1 MLLFNF
7 ALTPPDAGSQQ
18 TLRLLLL
25 LLCFILGNN
34 WVNTYSDRGEDDK
47 RTDQNRNEHTNWTR
61 AEQKTQPSSTAVDGC
76 AEETER
82 RLRRQQ
88 RRWPRRR
95 QPSVDFQL
103 AMETSRRFAG
113 RWRWVD
119 GDSRSDCDSD
129 CNVTTC
135 VQKYKKYNVISEC
148 GIDYE
153 IPCMPRTFLMRLHPV
168 LIYFW
173 VRTNMRAYDYLSIP
187 CKSLSFKF
195 PSLFCVH
202 SFKYPV

>member
-1 MLLFNF
+1 MYLHPSIYPTQRTSLCAISISVSRRNLAITLPSGLCFSLTLLWPRPMP
-7 ALTPPDAGSQQ
+7 AAS
-18 TLRLLLL
+18 RLYAFFC
-25 LLCFILGNN
+25 LLCFFLGNN
-34 WVNTYSDRGEDDK
+34 WVNTYSERGEDDK

-119 GDSRSDCDSD
+119 GDSRSDCDCDSD

-135 VQKYKKYNVISEC
+135 VQKYKKYNVIS
-148 GIDYE
+148 
-153 IPCMPRTFLMRLHPV
+153 
-168 LIYFW
+168 
-173 VRTNMRAYDYLSIP
+173 
-187 CKSLSFKF
+187 
-195 PSLFCVH
+195 
-202 SFKYPV
+202 